1 MTMINNKNI
10 REGNDHDQEHKE
22 GGHAQKKAT
31 TTIRNTREIND
42 YNQDWKGDNY
52 D

>member
-1 MTMINNKNI
+1 MINTKNT

-31 TTIRNTREIND
+31 TVIGNTRKNND
-42 YNQDWKGDNY
+42 YNQDLKGDNY